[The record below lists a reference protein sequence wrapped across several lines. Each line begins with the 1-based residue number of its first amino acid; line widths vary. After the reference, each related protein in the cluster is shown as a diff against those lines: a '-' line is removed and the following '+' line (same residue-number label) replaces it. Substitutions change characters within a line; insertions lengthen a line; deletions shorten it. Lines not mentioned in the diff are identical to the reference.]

1 MITLKNIKK
10 VYGKKEN
17 KFTALDGVSLEIEL
31 GTSFAIIG
39 KSGSG
44 KSTLMHIVS
53 GLDKP
58 SSGSIIVNGRD
69 LSKLKKRALDKFRSE
84 EVSFIFQSFFIE
96 GNQTCYQ
103 NVALPLEIARVPLAK
118 RKKMVLQALESVELL
133 EKANVKAKNL
143 SGGQKQRLAIA
154 RSIVNKPKII
164 FADEPTGNLDSKTG
178 EKIIKLLFGLNK
190 KLGATLIVVTHDNDL
205 ASKCDRQV
213 ILSDGRVIKD
223 SKESQQGNK

>member
-84 EVSFIFQSFFIE
+84 EVSFIFQSFFIGVSFL
-96 GNQTCYQ
+96 GNY
-103 NVALPLEIARVPLAK
+103 
-118 RKKMVLQALESVELL
+118 
-133 EKANVKAKNL
+133 
-143 SGGQKQRLAIA
+143 
-154 RSIVNKPKII
+154 RSW
-164 FADEPTGNLDSKTG
+164 
-178 EKIIKLLFGLNK
+178 
-190 KLGATLIVVTHDNDL
+190 
-205 ASKCDRQV
+205 
-213 ILSDGRVIKD
+213 
-223 SKESQQGNK
+223 